1 MGGHPSSS
9 MLAAQ
14 NMAVVGLAGP
24 HQTSCVLSNVGS
36 GLIFVVWADDRCH
49 GLWPWTWCQPLSQ
62 GRGRWLALYTQGGE
76 VWCR

>member
-24 HQTSCVLSNVGS
+24 HQTSCVLSKVGS
-36 GLIFVVWADDRCH
+36 GLIFVVM
-49 GLWPWTWCQPLSQ
+49 
-62 GRGRWLALYTQGGE
+62 GR
-76 VWCR
+76 